1 MATATSNI
9 HACAVEKV
17 FRFSFGNRGKP
28 WIYRYKMVDFQ
39 RPYVWTQENIQ
50 KLLDDVDELRA
61 NFSEDIDVNDIYDT
75 ENALEYYLGSICL
88 RRCEDSKGKH
98 YEVLDGQQRLTS
110 LLILAYVLDKQVKS
124 YEGENDQ
131 KRVQIKEKIVK
142 RWNKIVPRMAGK
154 GKNWK
159 QLVVFTNPQ
168 SKKQIA
174 QVYWS
179 FMRDYECLKR
189 DARADK
195 DTKDE
200 DGMNIFE
207 QTLYQ
212 DIQRFEYILRKG
224 SVAVLILNNQTEAEQ
239 FFQGENN
246 RGLPM
251 SLLDLLKAYHL
262 RQEVVRQVGVQRGE
276 NFNSLTEINK
286 LWHSFGFSVEDEK
299 SESDEGSPG
308 QSEYSDI
315 QMLQQ
320 PQTTQR
326 LITKLVLPAMLM
338 QYGVD
343 PWSADKL
350 ENLPLLKGITG
361 TYARNRFVD
370 EKLKDAQNGIQNTQ
384 YFDLRIPVRPGLP
397 FFQELGQY
405 LKLAQAVELFLMK
418 RRNETKSV
426 DKKENGLTKE
436 SKREGDEENRKI
448 ILKLAMIAWADRF
461 LKADI
466 MRLGCTWTDVADA
479 LEKDGDFRIYAL
491 NFEHFLDRLKD
502 KKKKEKGKKIG
513 AYVTLRNETL
523 CNIIEFADPENSLV
537 FLPHRSS
544 SPRECLR
551 KFKTATHPG
560 VLKFSDLRF
569 YEGYRNAY
577 DREGL

>member
-1 MATATSNI
+1 METATSNI
-9 HACAVEKV
+9 NACVVEKV

-28 WIYRYKMVDFQ
+28 WIYCYKMADFQ

-61 NFSEDIDVNDIYDT
+61 NFSERIDVNDIYDT
-75 ENALEYYLGSICL
+75 EDAPEYYLGSICL

-110 LLILAYVLDKQVKS
+110 LLILAYVLDTQVKS
-124 YEGENDQ
+124 YGRESEQ

-142 RWNKIVPRMAGK
+142 RWSKIVPRMAGK

-159 QLVVFTNPQ
+159 QLLVFTNPQ

-174 QVYWS
+174 LVYWS
-179 FMRDYECLKR
+179 LMRDYECLKR

-195 DTKDE
+195 DAKDE
-200 DGMNIFE
+200 DEMNIFE

-224 SVAVLILNNQTEAEQ
+224 SVAVLILKNQTEAEQ

-262 RQEVVRQVGVQRGE
+262 RQEVVRQVGLQRGE
-276 NFNSLTEINK
+276 DFNSLTEINK
-286 LWHSFGFSVEDEK
+286 LWHSFGFSLEDEK
-299 SESDEGSPG
+299 SESDEDTLDE
-308 QSEYSDI
+308 SEDPDI
-315 QMLQQ
+315 QKLQQ
-320 PQTTQR
+320 PQKNKQ

-370 EKLKDAQNGIQNTQ
+370 EKLKDAQNGILNTQ
-384 YFDLRIPVRPGLP
+384 YFDLRVPVRPGLP

-405 LKLAQAVELFLMK
+405 LKLAQAVELFLMRRGNEKK
-418 RRNETKSV
+418 RF
-426 DKKENGLTKE
+426 DKKENDLTKE
-436 SKREGDEENRKI
+436 SKRECDEENRKI

-466 MRLGCTWTDVADA
+466 MRSGCTWRNVADA
-479 LEKDGDFRIYAL
+479 LEMDCDFRIYVL
-491 NFEHFLDRLKD
+491 NFEHFLDRLKV
-502 KKKKEKGKKIG
+502 KEKRKKGKKVG
-513 AYVTLRNETL
+513 AYVKLKNETL
-523 CNIIEFADPENSLV
+523 CNIVEFADPENNLV

-551 KFKTATHPG
+551 KFKVATHPG

-577 DREGL
+577 DQEEL

>member
-28 WIYRYKMVDFQ
+28 WIYRYKMADFQ

-426 DKKENGLTKE
+426 DKK
-436 SKREGDEENRKI
+436 
-448 ILKLAMIAWADRF
+448 
-461 LKADI
+461 
-466 MRLGCTWTDVADA
+466 
-479 LEKDGDFRIYAL
+479 
-491 NFEHFLDRLKD
+491 
-502 KKKKEKGKKIG
+502 
-513 AYVTLRNETL
+513 
-523 CNIIEFADPENSLV
+523 
-537 FLPHRSS
+537 
-544 SPRECLR
+544 
-551 KFKTATHPG
+551 KTA
-560 VLKFSDLRF
+560 
-569 YEGYRNAY
+569 
-577 DREGL
+577 

>member
-28 WIYRYKMVDFQ
+28 WIYRYKMADFQ
-39 RPYVWTQENIQ
+39 RPYVWTQENIK

-448 ILKLAMIAWADRF
+448 ILKLAMIAWVDRF